1 MIVEGA
7 QAYLRDDVGKLAT
20 FVIQGIRDPA
30 ANVRET
36 ALVAL
41 DEMSGMCSQTR
52 GQGLGPTRG
61 GKWGQGQGS
70 RDACAHPFSAFA
82 YISASAC
89 TLAFRAPA
97 RSNNRRP
104 STPHHQRC
112 LGTTW
117 GRSTRS

>member
-41 DEMSGMCSQTR
+41 DEMSGPSSRRR
-52 GQGLGPTRG
+52 GHGLEMRRGEKVGAGAGQQGG
-61 GKWGQGQGS
+61 
-70 RDACAHPFSAFA
+70 
-82 YISASAC
+82 
-89 TLAFRAPA
+89 
-97 RSNNRRP
+97 
-104 STPHHQRC
+104 
-112 LGTTW
+112 
-117 GRSTRS
+117 